1 MQLNKEN
8 HKRYAHIGAKGGST
22 LFVLNDAMYAEN
34 LKGDQYEIVLLFD
47 DLNFIERLLLNT
59 NWNSFE
65 SKLLSS
71 AEYRDKVRD
80 ELMK

>member
-34 LKGDQYEIVLLFD
+34 LKGDKYEIVLLFD

-71 AEYRDKVRD
+71 AEYRVKVQD
-80 ELMK
+80 ELN

>member
-1 MQLNKEN
+1 MQLNKDN

-80 ELMK
+80 ELN